1 MTERIAMGERLW
13 HTGYSAYI
21 VSPLDMAGMI
31 GWLRPWRCT
40 ITGIIPLRLDR
51 YSLMDLRLSHPT
63 SLGLGLDIPF
73 TSLEAPLLLP

>member
-1 MTERIAMGERLW
+1 MAFSVVGDEGPPWMTERIAMGERLS

-31 GWLRPWRCT
+31 GMAQTWRCA
-40 ITGIIPLRLDR
+40 ITGIIRLRLDR

-63 SLGLGLDIPF
+63 SLGLA
-73 TSLEAPLLLP
+73 T